1 MRVAV
6 HVAVHDIAHRSDD
19 PRAALLYPFGDTFL
33 KTVLVCAHKER
44 RYDHFVSVERM
55 GRVDDVYVIVAQRRV
70 IFFKDRLTVIKIL
83 DERRDGKR
91 IHRCRRI
98 VQSNFAFNFCFC

>member
-1 MRVAV
+1 MRVAA

-19 PRAALLYPFGDTFL
+19 PRAALLYPFSDMFL
-33 KTVLVCAHKER
+33 KTVLVCTRKER

-55 GRVDDVYVIVAQRRV
+55 GRVDDVHVIVAQRRV
-70 IFFKDRLTVIKIL
+70 IFFKNCLTVIKTL
-83 DERRDGKR
+83 DERREGKR
-91 IHRCRRI
+91 IHRRRRI